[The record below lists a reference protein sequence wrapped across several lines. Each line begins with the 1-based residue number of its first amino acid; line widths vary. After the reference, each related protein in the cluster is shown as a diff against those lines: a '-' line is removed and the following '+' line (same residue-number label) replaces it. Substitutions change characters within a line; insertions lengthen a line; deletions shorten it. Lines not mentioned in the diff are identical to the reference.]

1 MQPAGLWGGRARRRR
16 RRQSVGR
23 GTPSC
28 RAGSIRQL
36 QLVAVRRHLLW
47 IVNTGCDLLRLI
59 AAYCPESIFKC
70 LRARVRTDNPSQK
83 HKAVRTGARANTHT
97 PADLVQEHGAQGPE
111 ARQQGA
117 TSRNKPQHAAISCN
131 SPKWPRG
138 KTARRANDD
147 RARMDALQRI

>member
-1 MQPAGLWGGRARRRR
+1 MWGGRARRRR

-28 RAGSIRQL
+28 RAGSMRPL
-36 QLVAVRRHLLW
+36 QLVAGRRHLPW
-47 IVNTGCDLLRLI
+47 IVNTGCGLLRLLRLI

-70 LRARVRTDNPSQK
+70 LRARVRTDNPSRKPCAQ
-83 HKAVRTGARANTHT
+83 ARTRTHLPISSKSTAPRVLRRDNRA
-97 PADLVQEHGAQGPE
+97 
-111 ARQQGA
+111 QQAA

-147 RARMDALQRI
+147 RARMDAFQRI